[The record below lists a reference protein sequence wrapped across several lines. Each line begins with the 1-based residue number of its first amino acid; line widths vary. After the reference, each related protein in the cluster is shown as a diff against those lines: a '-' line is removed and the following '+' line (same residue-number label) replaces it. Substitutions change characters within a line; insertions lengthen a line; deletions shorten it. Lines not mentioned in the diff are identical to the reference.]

1 MARVLASATV
11 DVVKPATPRGLG
23 VFKVNVWGQP
33 PYDHVRIYQI
43 QAKTDTIAAQEGI
56 KRFVKE
62 MERLPVEEV

>member
-11 DVVKPATPRGLG
+11 DVMKPATPRGLG
-23 VFKVNVWGQP
+23 LFRVNVWGQA
-33 PYDHVRIYQI
+33 PYDYSRIYQI

-62 MERLPVEEV
+62 MEQLPVEEV